1 MTAWLAVDGGQTG
14 LRLRTSDGR
23 NGTGPGFSYA
33 DGDPVASITAAVR
46 TAAANAGVARPVGIA
61 CLGLTGYPARRADR
75 DRLGV
80 AVARAL
86 DATEVRLCEDMVTAH
101 AGALPGGT
109 GVALAAGTGV
119 VCLAIGADGT
129 TRKIDGGGH
138 LLGDLGGGFATGQ
151 AGLRAVLAATDGRGP
166 ATALSGLAAAR
177 YGGGTDLGQ
186 RVAMADSPVSAVAAF
201 AVDVFEAAADGD
213 AVASAVVGASAANL
227 ARTAAAGVRAL
238 GCDAVR
244 IACAGRLFD
253 AGDLLMAPLR
263 QRLAELAPSATLV
276 PPAGDPLDGA
286 VRLATTALGSYAP
299 LVHVHRG
306 DAAPAPEESVVD
318 GLPFPA
324 GSLLVSCQAQP
335 SNPLHGPGP
344 MARMAAAAAA
354 GGACGIRANGAAD
367 VAAIR
372 AEVALP
378 VIGINKIAAPGG
390 TFITPT
396 FDAAAAVVR
405 AGATMVAVD
414 GTARPRPDGSTLA
427 DQIARIHDELGVLV
441 MADVDSAAAGIAA
454 RGAGADVVASTLSG
468 YTGGVIPEEP
478 DVALVRE
485 LSALDCPVIAEG
497 RYRTADDVRAAVAAG
512 AYAVVVGTAITNPMD
527 ITTRLTKALR

>member
-1 MTAWLAVDGGQTG
+1 MTAWLAVDGGQSG
-14 LRLRTSDGR
+14 LRMRTSDGR
-23 NGTGPGFSYA
+23 LGTGPGFAYA

-46 TAAANAGVARPVGIA
+46 TAAARAGVTGPVGIA
-61 CLGLTGYPARRADR
+61 CLGLTGYPARPADR

-86 DATEVRLCEDMVTAH
+86 HATEVRLCEDMVTAH

-109 GVALAAGTGV
+109 GVTVAAGTGV

-151 AGLRAVLAATDGRGP
+151 AGLRAVLAAADGRGP
-166 ATALSGLAAAR
+166 GTALSGLAAAR
-177 YGGGTDLGQ
+177 YGSGPDLGQ

-201 AVDVFEAAADGD
+201 AVDVFEAADGGD
-213 AVASAVVGASAANL
+213 SVAQAIVAASAANL

-238 GCDAVR
+238 GRGPVEV
-244 IACAGRLFD
+244 ACAGRLFD
-253 AGDLLMAPLR
+253 AGDLLMVPLHE
-263 QRLAELAPSATLV
+263 RLTELAPSATLV
-276 PPAGDPLDGA
+276 PSAGDPLDGA
-286 VRLATTALGSYAP
+286 VRLATAGPGRYAP

-306 DAAPAPEESVVD
+306 TAAVPEESVVD

-335 SNPLHGPGP
+335 GNPLHGPNS

-354 GGACGIRANGAAD
+354 GGACGIRANGPED

-378 VIGINKIAAPGG
+378 VIGINKVAAPGG

-396 FDAAAAVVR
+396 FEAAAAVVR

-441 MADVDSAAAGIAA
+441 MADVDSAATGIAA
-454 RGAGADVVASTLSG
+454 REAGADVIASTLSG
-468 YTGGVIPEEP
+468 YTGGITPEEP
-478 DVALVRE
+478 DVALVGE
-485 LSALDCPVIAEG
+485 LSALGCPVIAEG
-497 RYRTADDVRAAVAAG
+497 RYRTAEDVRAAVEAG